1 MIVTKDKIF
10 KSLLLMVLILS
21 LIFFNSID
29 DVIIGKLIIGVAIFS
44 SLLLIRKY
52 QNMEINE

>member
-1 MIVTKDKIF
+1 MNFTKDKIY

-44 SLLLIRKY
+44 SLLLIRKH
-52 QNMEINE
+52 QNIETNE